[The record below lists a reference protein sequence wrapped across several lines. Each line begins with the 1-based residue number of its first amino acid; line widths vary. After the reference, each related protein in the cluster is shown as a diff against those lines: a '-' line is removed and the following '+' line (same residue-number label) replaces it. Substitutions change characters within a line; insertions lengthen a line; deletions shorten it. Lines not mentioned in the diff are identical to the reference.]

1 MQHEERG
8 EVDLM
13 GYTAPSKKAIK
24 DAVKLMN
31 AELDIAGLDPVLD
44 FWANVQETSLFGA
57 EARVP
62 GENTVVGPDAYTSR
76 KWYATLTV
84 NEHGIVTA
92 IR

>member
-24 DAVKLMN
+24 DAVKLMDR
-31 AELDIAGLDPVLD
+31 ELDIEGLNPVLD
-44 FWANVQETSLFGA
+44 FWANVQETSLFGT
-57 EARVP
+57 ESKVP
-62 GENTVVGPDAYTSR
+62 GENIVVGPDAYTSR

-92 IR
+92 IK

>member
-1 MQHEERG
+1 M
-8 EVDLM
+8 M
-13 GYTAPSKKAIK
+13 GYTAPNKATIKRALTLSKDTGTHIVG
-24 DAVKLMN
+24 D
-31 AELDIAGLDPVLD
+31 VLD
-44 FWANVQETSLFGA
+44 FWANVQETSLFGL